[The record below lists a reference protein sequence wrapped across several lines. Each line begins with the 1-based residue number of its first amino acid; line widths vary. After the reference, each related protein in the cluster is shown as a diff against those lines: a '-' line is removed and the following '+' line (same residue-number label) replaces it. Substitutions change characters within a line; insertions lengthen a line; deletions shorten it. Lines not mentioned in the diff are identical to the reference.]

1 MNAARQA
8 SLSITNFQSLSKLM
22 SIELVMPSN
31 HLILPHP
38 LLLMPSIFPRKLLS
52 RFQLFAT
59 LWTIQSREFSGRNTG
74 VCSLFLLQGIFPT
87 QGLNLGLPHCRQI
100 LYHKGS
106 PRILEWVA
114 YTFSRNWTWISCI
127 AGWFFTNWVIREDLG
142 HRLGLLWYW
151 MACPVREEKSFFHFW
166 DCTQVLHLDFL
177 LTKRATPFLLRD
189 SCPQL

>member
-1 MNAARQA
+1 
-8 SLSITNFQSLSKLM
+8 
-22 SIELVMPSN
+22 MPPN
-31 HLILPHP
+31 HLILCHP
-38 LLLMPSIFPRKLLS
+38 LLLLPSIFPRKPLS
-52 RFQLFAT
+52 CVQLFAT
-59 LWTIQSREFSGRNTG
+59 LCTIQSMEFSGWNAG
-74 VCSLFLLQGIFPT
+74 VCSLSLLQGIFPT
-87 QGLNLGLPHCRQI
+87 QGLNPGFPHCRQI
-100 LYHKGS
+100 LYQMSHRGS

-114 YTFSRNWTWISCI
+114 YSFSRNQTGVSCI

-151 MACPVREEKSFFHFW
+151 MACLVKEKSFFHFW